1 MSVFHYNVFLCY
13 IPASIYIPNY
23 ISIFLSFHREIQQN
37 ATLFFGYFVDILC
50 FIVFC
55 IDFAIKYRYTKDRI
69 QEIRLKRIS
78 DMPGNESQT
87 AVCLQEGEDDYE

>member
-50 FIVFC
+50 FVVFG
-55 IDFAIKYRYTKDRI
+55 IDFTIKYRYTKDRI

>member
-13 IPASIYIPNY
+13 ILASIYIPNY
-23 ISIFLSFHREIQQN
+23 ISIFPSFHIN
-37 ATLFFGYFVDILC
+37 SFIVVVLGFV
-50 FIVFC
+50 VFC
-55 IDFAIKYRYTKDRI
+55 IDFATKYRYTKDRI

-87 AVCLQEGEDDYE
+87 AVCLQEGENDYE

>member
-1 MSVFHYNVFLCY
+1 MSVFHYNVFLFY
-13 IPASIYIPNY
+13 ILASIYIPNY
-23 ISIFLSFHREIQQN
+23 ISIFHSFHREIQQN
-37 ATLFFGYFVDILC
+37 AAFFFGFFVDNLR

-55 IDFAIKYRYTKDRI
+55 IDFTTKYRYTKDRI

-87 AVCLQEGEDDYE
+87 AVCLQEGENDYE